1 MRTHVCALRS
11 QSFRGRANL
20 LCKALTLAF
29 VGTVALAGCGDGTDG
44 EPSLGECA
52 LADREYGLDEGEVE
66 HACRHVPDGPFGEL
80 SSGDDLD
87 NLHLLY
93 TVTLEEQPDGLY
105 AGSLGFVARKSST
118 HVFYVFGPSALS
130 FHDETG
136 EQLCIAATVRELS
149 CTEMDRAELV
159 DLEDGQRIELR
170 IGAQSTSTV
179 RILAE
184 RK

>member
-1 MRTHVCALRS
+1 MRVHAFALWSRCL
-11 QSFRGRANL
+11 RERAPQLCWALAL
-20 LCKALTLAF
+20 LGAA
-29 VGTVALAGCGDGTDG
+29 ALAGCGDGTDG
-44 EPSLGECA
+44 EPTLGECA
-52 LADREYGLDEGEVE
+52 LEGRDYGLPEGEVE
-66 HACRHVPDGPFGEL
+66 HACGHVPDGPFGEL
-80 SSGDDLD
+80 GSGDELD

-93 TVTLEEQPDGLY
+93 TVTLEEQPDGRY

-130 FHDETG
+130 FHDESG

-149 CTEMDRAELV
+149 CAEMNRAELV

-170 IGAQSTSTV
+170 IGAQDAPTLQL
-179 RILAE
+179 LAE